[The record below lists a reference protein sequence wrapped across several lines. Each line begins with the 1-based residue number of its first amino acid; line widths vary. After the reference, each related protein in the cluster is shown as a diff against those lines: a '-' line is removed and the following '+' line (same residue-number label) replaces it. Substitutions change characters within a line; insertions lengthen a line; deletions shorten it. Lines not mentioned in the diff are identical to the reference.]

1 MSPAATIESGIRPR
15 KNGKPDRTL
24 IRKGLQAFYGSLQY
38 SVERQGFGKV
48 SFDENALGELCN
60 YINSDAEFAAAKAA
74 PAVVKRGIQADH
86 HVEHKGHSD
95 VESYTFA
102 APVVL
107 NGKRGNEAVVVQRT
121 NRNKPHCVR
130 ILMPDG
136 SGFDLD
142 ATERS
147 SPNRSQ
153 GVQKNSSGQLMQTAS
168 FNSISETDENSNL
181 RFSIKD
187 ASPVDV
193 NELRAGNEKLR
204 RALDLAEDQVKLTA
218 GHKVKEG
225 YVGTLAKR
233 ILKEYNSSFDY
244 DTFKANLIKV
254 FEYLSHAKNPNMAE
268 VEEMTIGLMKRVIE
282 KSNTFDAAGYEAYAG
297 VRSYLRETGISLSED
312 QKLEAAVLS
321 DTYGA
326 YRASLFGSVKL
337 TNDGL
342 ALDSAWQELS
352 QMNPN
357 LFPPD
362 TNASDMP
369 RTLLLAAKSIG
380 KENFYKNEFAYDLDS
395 FAADAWSYV
404 FEAYFKSQT
413 FADKKQAQIQE
424 LNKQMRLLRAASRK
438 EAQAVEREIIR
449 NATAHAKEIAKH
461 DKREAALRDAMLM
474 ERVRKRVRPNGGML
488 TPPEIASLDVSD
500 LSSTPKLA
508 PIDASSERGG
518 TSKFAES
525 IERASVFSEE
535 TMELIRNED
544 DVRYYANITNAE
556 TLNEANNRLNSLGS
570 SEALRWYNMPPQNAT
585 ALDVAEGFIL
595 LKRYQ
600 DAGDYESAVTVVKK
614 LRQMGTRA
622 GQTTQAFA
630 ILGKL
635 TPEGMAV
642 YAQKELDDIRAE
654 LVKRFSQEWVDARA
668 EMFQL
673 TPEEMENIC
682 AAIEQASILPEG
694 RDKILILSRI
704 ASVLEA
710 KLPTNAGKV
719 VKALARN
726 FMLLNPKTMIR
737 NVLGNAIMMPA
748 YMVQD
753 FVGAGVDRALARKT
767 GIRTTGVTTPNRAAL
782 KAAKKGLYESFD
794 DFRNHVNTRE
804 YSNDRFEIGS
814 GNALKIGSGSA
825 FRHYNKAQR
834 EAASPIKR
842 PAMLLS
848 NALNMMDRITGFL
861 LDAGDRPFFE
871 YHFTNALNNQLRLNN
886 AAEPTAEMIEIATAE
901 ALMRTW
907 QDDNAATEYISSLRK
922 GANLNKEFG
931 LGTLLVPF
939 TKTPTNL
946 VKALVEYSPAGLI
959 NALARKSRAYAYAVK
974 KGSVTAQMQKD
985 YVTALSKGITGTLIM
1000 LIAAALAAK
1009 GVLTGG
1015 DDDEDKDLAAFKKNI
1030 LGVAPYSVVIDGKSY
1045 TYDWAQPVG
1054 GLMAISADF
1063 VQSMKDGK
1071 NAVKGIQLD
1080 EDDTEKSAAAAW
1092 IAKPIN
1098 AIFNALAAGGN
1109 VIFEQSFLQGIQGL
1123 FSQEGVTSG
1132 MIDAALGSIT
1142 QFVPTALGQVA
1153 QLADPYARTSY
1164 ETGDWIGTARNKV
1177 VSKLPG
1183 ARNELAPVVDVLGND
1198 VLSNG
1203 GANNPFNVFLNPSNV
1218 YSKNATEAAL
1228 EIYRVYQE
1236 TGVLSVIPRVAA
1248 YRLEYDDATYEFTS
1262 HERAQYQRTMGRT
1275 NAEVVT
1281 QLLKSRSYS
1290 GLDDSDRAAALTYV
1304 TSYANA
1310 IAKEEFLLSKDVV
1323 YDFGSLSWVVKARD
1337 GQKVGLSVEDYIVA
1351 KTLSRGIN
1359 SGLKDK
1365 EGETIDNSRGLLIMS
1380 AVYSNPAFAA
1390 LPEKQRLYLFES
1402 LGVGKDVRH
1411 WNKAL
1416 VEQELAKMRGK

>member
-1 MSPAATIESGIRPR
+1 
-15 KNGKPDRTL
+15 
-24 IRKGLQAFYGSLQY
+24 
-38 SVERQGFGKV
+38 
-48 SFDENALGELCN
+48 
-60 YINSDAEFAAAKAA
+60 
-74 PAVVKRGIQADH
+74 
-86 HVEHKGHSD
+86 
-95 VESYTFA
+95 
-102 APVVL
+102 
-107 NGKRGNEAVVVQRT
+107 
-121 NRNKPHCVR
+121 
-130 ILMPDG
+130 
-136 SGFDLD
+136 
-142 ATERS
+142 
-147 SPNRSQ
+147 
-153 GVQKNSSGQLMQTAS
+153 
-168 FNSISETDENSNL
+168 
-181 RFSIKD
+181 
-187 ASPVDV
+187 
-193 NELRAGNEKLR
+193 
-204 RALDLAEDQVKLTA
+204 
-218 GHKVKEG
+218 
-225 YVGTLAKR
+225 
-233 ILKEYNSSFDY
+233 
-244 DTFKANLIKV
+244 
-254 FEYLSHAKNPNMAE
+254 
-268 VEEMTIGLMKRVIE
+268 
-282 KSNTFDAAGYEAYAG
+282 
-297 VRSYLRETGISLSED
+297 
-312 QKLEAAVLS
+312 
-321 DTYGA
+321 
-326 YRASLFGSVKL
+326 
-337 TNDGL
+337 
-342 ALDSAWQELS
+342 
-352 QMNPN
+352 
-357 LFPPD
+357 
-362 TNASDMP
+362 
-369 RTLLLAAKSIG
+369 
-380 KENFYKNEFAYDLDS
+380 
-395 FAADAWSYV
+395 
-404 FEAYFKSQT
+404 
-413 FADKKQAQIQE
+413 
-424 LNKQMRLLRAASRK
+424 
-438 EAQAVEREIIR
+438 
-449 NATAHAKEIAKH
+449 
-461 DKREAALRDAMLM
+461 
-474 ERVRKRVRPNGGML
+474 ML

-508 PIDASSERGG
+508 PIDASS
-518 TSKFAES
+518 
-525 IERASVFSEE
+525 
-535 TMELIRNED
+535 
-544 DVRYYANITNAE
+544 
-556 TLNEANNRLNSLGS
+556 
-570 SEALRWYNMPPQNAT
+570 
-585 ALDVAEGFIL
+585 
-595 LKRYQ
+595 
-600 DAGDYESAVTVVKK
+600 
-614 LRQMGTRA
+614 
-622 GQTTQAFA
+622 
-630 ILGKL
+630 
-635 TPEGMAV
+635 
-642 YAQKELDDIRAE
+642 
-654 LVKRFSQEWVDARA
+654 
-668 EMFQL
+668 
-673 TPEEMENIC
+673 
-682 AAIEQASILPEG
+682 
-694 RDKILILSRI
+694 
-704 ASVLEA
+704 
-710 KLPTNAGKV
+710 
-719 VKALARN
+719 
-726 FMLLNPKTMIR
+726 
-737 NVLGNAIMMPA
+737 
-748 YMVQD
+748 
-753 FVGAGVDRALARKT
+753 

-814 GNALKIGSGSA
+814 GNAI
-825 FRHYNKAQR
+825 RHYNKAQR

-907 QDDNAATEYISSLRK
+907 QDDNAVTKLGSTIRNAF
-922 GANLNKEFG
+922 NFNKEFG

-946 VKALVEYSPAGLI
+946 VKALVEYSPAGLV
-959 NALARKSRAYAYAVK
+959 NALARKSSAYAYAVK
-974 KGSVTAQMQKD
+974 KGSMTAQMQKD

-1290 GLDDSDRAAALTYV
+1290 GLDDSDRAAVLTYV

-1337 GQKVGLSVEDYIVA
+1337 GKKVGLSVEDYIVA